1 MEYVIEHELP
11 GRLRLRCH
19 PGSFNLA
26 ESRIIAAILETQ
38 PGVASVAASHR
49 TGSLLI
55 NYTEEDGGGRDF
67 VLKAVS
73 LLDKSYY
80 EGIDGNDL
88 PGKTSGAEESL
99 GKALTRMLTGVVIR
113 SLLPAGLHATL
124 SVFRALPF
132 LRRGA
137 GSLFRSLRP
146 NVAVLDASAV
156 GVSLMRKDFRTASV
170 IMTLLRLGDTL
181 EEWTHRKSKESLA
194 GSLALHIDKL
204 WIRQDGQELQI
215 PASELKIGNLVVVR
229 AGSVIPVDGVVD
241 AGDGMVDQSSMT
253 GESEAVHRGPGLSV
267 YAGTVLEEGE
277 LVIRV
282 TAFDSETRVMKIA
295 DMIDESEELKAVVQ
309 NRAEKMADAIVPW
322 SFLVSGATW
331 LVTGNI
337 VRATA
342 ALMVDYSC
350 ALKLSTP
357 LAVLSAMREG
367 TKHGILIKGGR
378 FMETVAAADTFVFDK
393 TGTLT
398 VSTPSVAKV
407 IPFGS
412 WERDEVLR
420 TAACLEEHFPHSIA
434 RAVVRQAEIE
444 SLQHHEKH
452 STVEYLAAHGIVSR
466 IGDERLLLG
475 SAHFIFEDNGV
486 IPTPEQQKIIDGEA
500 NRYSILYLA
509 AGERLAGILC
519 IEDPLRPDARD
530 TVRHLHNAGVR
541 RIVMLTGDNKRVAR
555 SVADK
560 LEVDD
565 VRAQLL
571 PEDKTRIVEEL
582 KEESRGV
589 VMVGDGVN
597 DSPALAAADVGVSM
611 KSGADIAREVADLVL
626 TENRL
631 GAIMEA
637 RRLGEGMMRKIYRN
651 YTFIVGANSLLLAL
665 GVCGVISPAVSA
677 LLHNLATVGSGVY
690 ALTPILPGEPLSRRR
705 SCRQDDR
712 ELH

>member
-1 MEYVIEHELP
+1 MEYIIEHELP

-26 ESRIIAAILETQ
+26 ESRVIAAILETQ
-38 PGVASVAASHR
+38 PGVASVKASHR

-55 NYTEEDGGGRDF
+55 HYGEKDGGGRDF

-80 EGIDGNDL
+80 SGIDGNEL
-88 PGKTSGAEESL
+88 SGETSGVERSFGET
-99 GKALTRMLTGVVIR
+99 LTGMLTGVAIR
-113 SLLPAGLHATL
+113 SFLPAGLRATL
-124 SVFRALPF
+124 AVSRALPF

-137 GSLFRSLRP
+137 GSLCRSLRP

-156 GVSLMRKDFRTASV
+156 GVSLMRKDFRTASI

-181 EEWTHRKSKESLA
+181 EEWTHKKSRESLA
-194 GSLALHIDKL
+194 DSLALHIDKL
-204 WIRQDGQELQI
+204 WVRRNGQELEI
-215 PASELKIGNLVVVR
+215 PAGELEIGDFVVVR
-229 AGSVIPVDGVVD
+229 AGSVIPVDGVVE
-241 AGDGMVDQSSMT
+241 AGDGMVDHSALT
-253 GESEAVHRGPGLSV
+253 GESAPVHREPGLSV

-282 TAFDSETRVMKIA
+282 TAFDSGTRVRKIA

-322 SFLVSGATW
+322 SFLVAGVTW
-331 LVTGNI
+331 FLTGNV

-357 LAVLSAMREG
+357 LAILSAMREG
-367 TKHGILIKGGR
+367 TKRGILIKGGR
-378 FMETVAAADTFVFDK
+378 FMEAVAAADTFVFDK

-398 VSTPSVAKV
+398 VSTPSVTKV
-407 IPFGS
+407 IPFEG

-434 RAVVRQAEIE
+434 RAVVHQAEIE
-444 SLQHHEKH
+444 GLQHIEKH

-475 SAHFIFEDNGV
+475 SAHFIIEDNNV
-486 IPTPEQQKIIDGEA
+486 FPTPEQQKIIDGEA
-500 NRYSILYLA
+500 DRYSILYLA
-509 AGERLAGILC
+509 AGERLAGIIC
-519 IEDPLRPDARD
+519 IEDPIRPDAQD
-530 TVRHLHNAGVR
+530 TVRRLHHAGVR
-541 RIVMLTGDNKRVAR
+541 RIVMLTGDNDRVAR
-555 SVADK
+555 SVASK
-560 LEVDD
+560 LDVNE

-571 PEDKTRIVEEL
+571 PEDKTRIIAEL
-582 KEESRGV
+582 KEGSRGV

-597 DSPALAAADVGVSM
+597 DSPALAGADVGVAM

-626 TENRL
+626 TGNRL
-631 GAIMEA
+631 GAILDA
-637 RRLGEGMMRKIYRN
+637 RRLGDGVMRKIYRN
-651 YTFIVGANSLLLAL
+651 YVFIVSANSLLLAL
-665 GVCGVISPAVSA
+665 GVSGVISPAVSA
-677 LLHNLATVGSGVY
+677 LLHNLSTVGAGIY
-690 ALTPILPGEPLSRRR
+690 ALTPILPQRTSHGN
-705 SCRQDDR
+705 D
-712 ELH
+712 